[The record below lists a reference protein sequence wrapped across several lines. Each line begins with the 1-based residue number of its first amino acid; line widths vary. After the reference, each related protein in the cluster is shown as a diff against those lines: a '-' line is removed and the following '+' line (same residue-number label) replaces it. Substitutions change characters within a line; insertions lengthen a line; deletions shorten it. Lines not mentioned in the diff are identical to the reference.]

1 MFASISLL
9 FLLRKPQVHI
19 VPPLLLVLVDLHE

>member
-9 FLLRKPQVHI
+9 FLLRKRQVLI
-19 VPPLLLVLVDLHE
+19 VPPLLSVLVDLHE

>member
-9 FLLRKPQVHI
+9 FLLRKRQVLI
-19 VPPLLLVLVDLHE
+19 VPPQLLILVDLHE